1 MKLNGLTLTYLFI
14 LQKAE
19 NYPYRGH
26 KKKSEKL
33 KFVIIFQS
41 QTVCK
46 YS

>member
-1 MKLNGLTLTYLFI
+1 MKLNGLTFKYLFI
-14 LQKAE
+14 LKKAE
-19 NYPYRGH
+19 NYPYRRH
-26 KKKSEKL
+26 RKKSEQL